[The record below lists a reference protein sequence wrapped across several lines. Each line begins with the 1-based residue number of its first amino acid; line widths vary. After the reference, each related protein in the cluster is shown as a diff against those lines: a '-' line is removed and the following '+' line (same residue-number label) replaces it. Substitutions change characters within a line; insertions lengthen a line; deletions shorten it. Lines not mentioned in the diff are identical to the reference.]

1 MSAMRKL
8 LSVFALAA
16 IATPLAAQERGVILR
31 AMGGGYSH
39 TMNLNTAGDLA
50 HFKMGF
56 NIDAGLGVQLN
67 KYFAVMGDF
76 TFAQTKGLG
85 EVDFIGDNVNRY
97 YYGGQL
103 QLRYPMAGHFTPYLF
118 GGGGRVHVDQ
128 QGLENEENFQ
138 HFTRYAG
145 MFGAGLNWAIPN
157 TRVGLIAE
165 GKGLYY
171 KWVAAPF
178 SRNQLDLSYSI
189 GLSYRIGF

>member
-138 HFTRYAG
+138 HFTSYAG

-178 SRNQLDLSYSI
+178 NRNQLDLTYSI

>member
-1 MSAMRKL
+1 MTRMRKML
-8 LSVFALAA
+8 AVFALAA
-16 IATPLAAQERGVILR
+16 IATPLVAQERGVILR

-39 TMNLNTAGDLA
+39 TMNLNTTGDFA

-56 NIDAGLGVQLN
+56 ALDAGLGVQLN

-76 TFAQTKGLG
+76 TFAQTRGLG
-85 EVDFIGDNVNRY
+85 AVAFVSDPVYRY

-103 QLRYPMAGHFTPYLF
+103 QLRYPMAGHFTPYIF

-128 QGLENEENFQ
+128 KGVETEENFQ

-157 TRVGLIAE
+157 TNVGLIAE
-165 GKGLYY
+165 VKGLYY
-171 KWVAAPF
+171 KWVDAPF
-178 SRNQLDLSYSI
+178 NRNQLDLTYSI
-189 GLSYRIGF
+189 GLSYSIGF